1 MLLQADRGT
10 VHFELR
16 FVPFKKAGDQITGE
30 DAEGEPQMSR
40 TLTKGAA
47 KPEHKGVLTVTLV
60 KGSALVVSWH
70 PYGAENVCNAVAQLQ
85 RRCGVARGPVS
96 SRLTGTLVRWNAR
109 MVRHQLGRC
118 LSYACRLTG
127 LP

>member
-16 FVPFKKAGDQITGE
+16 FVPFKKAGDQITGT
-30 DAEGEPQMSR
+30 DDEGEPQMSR

-70 PYGAENVCNAVAQLQ
+70 LYGAENVPNAAAQLQ
-85 RRCGVARGPVS
+85 SHCSVTRGPV
-96 SRLTGTLVRWNAR
+96 N
-109 MVRHQLGRC
+109 
-118 LSYACRLTG
+118 
-127 LP
+127 P